1 MSRIRCTLVV
11 SCTNFSRHGWNKLM
25 TRIGVEVA
33 WNLAKVKK
41 QIDIHIYMLLTLS
54 KLESFL

>member
-1 MSRIRCTLVV
+1 MYQPTV

>member
-1 MSRIRCTLVV
+1 MSIPRV
-11 SCTNFSRHGWNKLM
+11 SCTNFSRHGWNKLI
-25 TRIGVEVA
+25 TRIGAEVA

-41 QIDIHIYMLLTLS
+41 QIDILIYMLLTLS